1 MIAAFF
7 TAALGWCKKQWK
19 VCVGFF
25 VGIFSIIL
33 LFRKTGDTAQIIE
46 EKTRLNDKLSKAE
59 ENARKKKEVALQEN
73 LDNFFKKNK
82 EIDINL
88 KKDLEKVSDKKKE
101 VIASI
106 LESEDPNDAIAR
118 QLKEFLKD

>member
-1 MIAAFF
+1 MITAFF

-25 VGIFSIIL
+25 IGIFSIIL
-33 LFRKTGDTAQIIE
+33 LFRKTDNTAQIIE
-46 EKTRLNDKLSKAE
+46 EKTKLNDKLSKAE
-59 ENARKKKEVALQEN
+59 ENARKKKEVALQKN

-88 KKDLEKVSDKKKE
+88 KKDLEKVSNKKKE

-106 LESEDPNDAIAR
+106 LESDDPNDAIAK